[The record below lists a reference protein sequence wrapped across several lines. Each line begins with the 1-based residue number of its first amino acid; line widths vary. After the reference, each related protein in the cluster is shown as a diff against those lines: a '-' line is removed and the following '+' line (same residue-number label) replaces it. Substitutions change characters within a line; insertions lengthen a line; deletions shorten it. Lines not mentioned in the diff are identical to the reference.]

1 VDKQALERDG
11 VAIMHNIV
19 LVFLATVLLATL
31 LRYEHKEDRR
41 GVLAT
46 KTVLSLVFV
55 LAAIVQL
62 HPNPGYYHRL
72 LPGLVFC
79 LGGDVCLA
87 LRSKR
92 MFLVGVILFLFGHV
106 FYILT
111 FLDLTPTSSWTW
123 MGTPVLLAVSG
134 FVYLRLKSH
143 LGTMKTPVLL
153 YLIVITI
160 MVLGAWTVFADS
172 RLTRFGRIMVFAGAL
187 NFYCSDV
194 FVARDR
200 FLKRE
205 FFNRLI
211 GLPMYYTGQFL
222 LAFSAAAPW

>member
-1 VDKQALERDG
+1 MLN
-11 VAIMHNIV
+11 MV
-19 LVFLATVLLATL
+19 LIFLATALLAVL
-31 LRYEHKEDRR
+31 LRYEHSEDRR
-41 GVLAT
+41 GVLTT
-46 KTVLSLVFV
+46 KTVLSLLFV
-55 LAAIVQL
+55 LAAIVQP
-62 HPNPGYYHRL
+62 HPNPGYFHRL

-92 MFLVGVILFLFGHV
+92 IFLIGLVLFLFGHI

-111 FLDLTPTSSWTW
+111 FLYLTPIDSWTW
-123 MGTPVLLAVSG
+123 MGSPVLLAVSG
-134 FVYLRLKSH
+134 LLYLRFRPH

-160 MVLGAWTVFADS
+160 MVLGAWTVLGDS

-187 NFYCSDV
+187 SFYCSDV

-200 FLKRE
+200 FWKRE

-211 GLPMYYTGQFL
+211 GLPLYYAGQFL
-222 LAFSAAAPW
+222 LAFSAAADW